1 MSKQIENLTNAKE
14 RRQSLLK
21 LGQLEKKQNVSYAMM
36 GRRDSDK
43 NSRKGSMSKKEYMKQ
58 IAMEEEL
65 LERENEN
72 ERIRAKEKMIEEG

>member
-1 MSKQIENLTNAKE
+1 
-14 RRQSLLK
+14 
-21 LGQLEKKQNVSYAMM
+21 MM

-43 NSRKGSMSKKEYMKQ
+43 NSRKGSMSKKDYMKQ

-72 ERIRAKEKMIEEG
+72 ERIRAKENMIEEG